1 VRLQSPAVIVWS
13 GWGIA
18 VVLVAAV
25 VVITVQSVVAS
36 AYGQPYYAGH
46 VWPKLVS
53 WLLLAAAIWPVG
65 RWLESRPKRTF
76 LDKGTGQEV
85 VVGRRDTLFFIP
97 VRYWVFI
104 LAAVAALISA
114 NDLSMGRPF

>member
-1 VRLQSPAVIVWS
+1 MIVWS

-18 VVLVAAV
+18 VVVVAAV
-25 VVITVQSVVAS
+25 AVIAVQSAVVAV
-36 AYGQPYYAGH
+36 YGQPYYAGH

-53 WLLLAAAIWPVG
+53 WLLAAAAIWPVG
-65 RWLESRPKRTF
+65 RWLDSAPKRTF
-76 LDKGTGQEV
+76 VDKDTGHEV
-85 VVGRRDTLFFIP
+85 VVGRRDSLFFIP

-104 LAAVAALISA
+104 LAAIAALISA